1 MYGDNITYAQAL
13 IVCVFS
19 LIVVFVVLQ
28 SITYMIQIVAWL
40 IKRSEKKTEMPAVP
54 AAAPAPAPA
63 PVPAPVAADSHIDV
77 VLITAAVAA
86 YLGEDSSSFVVRSIR
101 RVGTEE
107 TAWSRAGRL
116 DSLQ

>member
-28 SITYMIQIVAWL
+28 AITYMIQIVAWF
-40 IKRSEKKTEMPAVP
+40 IERSDKKKGVTAAPE
-54 AAAPAPAPA
+54 AAPAPAPA
-63 PVPAPVAADSHIDV
+63 PVTADDHIDV

-86 YLGEDSSSFVVRSIR
+86 YLGEDSNSFVVRSIR
-101 RVGTEE
+101 KIGTEE
-107 TAWSRAGRL
+107 TAWTRAGRL
-116 DSLQ
+116 DSLK

>member
-19 LIVVFVVLQ
+19 LIVVFVVLLA
-28 SITYMIQIVAWL
+28 ITYMIQIVAWFVE
-40 IKRSEKKTEMPAVP
+40 RSDKKKGVTTPPE
-54 AAAPAPAPA
+54 AAPAPAA
-63 PVPAPVAADSHIDV
+63 VPAPAPATADSHIDV

-86 YLGEDSSSFVVRSIR
+86 YLGTDTSSFVVRSIR
-101 RVGTEE
+101 KIGTEE
-107 TAWSRAGRL
+107 TAWNRAGRL